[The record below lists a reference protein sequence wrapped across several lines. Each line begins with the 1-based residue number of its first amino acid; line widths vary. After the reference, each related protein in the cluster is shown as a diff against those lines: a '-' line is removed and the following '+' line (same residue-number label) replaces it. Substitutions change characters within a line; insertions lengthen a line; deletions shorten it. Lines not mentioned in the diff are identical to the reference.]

1 MLQSQASRRWVVVI
15 VATLCVMLVAN
26 PVAASAQAAI
36 DYAEKKRHAQELYRQ
51 NKMVDAV
58 PVLEELAA
66 ANDKDVEVFSA
77 LGFALYSMTLAA
89 GNTQER
95 EQLAARARAALNHA
109 KQLGDKS
116 ELTDLALS
124 SLQGGTPP
132 PSKFSQNAEADLSM
146 QQAEADFVKGELAQ
160 AIDLYKKALSL
171 DPKLYDAA
179 LYIGDSYY
187 KSPGGM
193 SQAPEWYAKA
203 IAIDPNRETAY
214 RYWADVLMKQGDSDG
229 ARDKYVE
236 AYISEPYDKLALT
249 GFTTWAKNQHVTL
262 AHPAITIPGAF
273 VRKENG
279 DTNITIDPSTLDK
292 KNNGGSAWIMYGI
305 VRATWSNEKFLKTY
319 PKEKTYRH
327 SLGEEADA
335 LRTVVSGIDAKTR
348 KSPDLDPSL
357 ATLLKLEQQGELEA
371 YILLA
376 KSDEGI
382 SKDYRPYLREHRD
395 QLRNYVVDW
404 VLRGGHAR

>member
-1 MLQSQASRRWVVVI
+1 LLAK
-15 VATLCVMLVAN
+15 
-26 PVAASAQAAI
+26 PVAASAQAGI
-36 DYAEKKRHAQELYRQ
+36 DYARKKHHAQELYRQ

-66 ANDKDVEVFSA
+66 TNDKDVEVFSA

-95 EQLAARARAALNHA
+95 EQLAARARAALNRA
-109 KQLGDKS
+109 NQLGDKS

-132 PSKFSQNAEADLSM
+132 PSKFSRNAEADLSM
-146 QQAEADFVKGELAQ
+146 QQAEVDFVKGELAQ

-171 DPKLYDAA
+171 DPKLYEAA

-193 SQAPEWYAKA
+193 SQAPEWYAEA

-214 RYWADVLMKQGDSDG
+214 RYWADVLTKQGDSDG

-262 AHPAITIPGAF
+262 AHPAITIPGGF
-273 VRKENG
+273 ERKQNG

-305 VRATWSNEKFLKTY
+305 VRANWSNEKFLKKY

-327 SLGEEADA
+327 SLDEEADA
-335 LRTVVSGIDAKTR
+335 LRTVLRGIDAKTR

-376 KSDEGI
+376 RSDEGI
-382 SKDYRPYLREHRD
+382 GKDYPSYLQEHRD